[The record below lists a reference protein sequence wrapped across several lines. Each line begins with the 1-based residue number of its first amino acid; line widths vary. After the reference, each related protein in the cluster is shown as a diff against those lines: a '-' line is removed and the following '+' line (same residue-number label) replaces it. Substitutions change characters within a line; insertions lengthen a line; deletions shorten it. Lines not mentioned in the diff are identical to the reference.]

1 LSESIVQGVSVG
13 HVPVKVLIP
22 PEIWTPRPMHGWFP
36 ALIRICTTSET
47 GYVAVHP
54 FCMAQACVLPLASI
68 NPAGDAG
75 DTSPNILVWGTS
87 TGISSQYYYVLSD
100 IADQNWL
107 PRPFPPNHRRGW
119 DVGRGVPLLHPPHS
133 VVRPPN
139 LELALTPLY
148 SPTHRLHYMHVKTYI
163 AMSRTLRSMLYV
175 RMYASATSQ
184 IRLIYLCAAAV
195 RLYD

>member
-1 LSESIVQGVSVG
+1 
-13 HVPVKVLIP
+13 
-22 PEIWTPRPMHGWFP
+22 
-36 ALIRICTTSET
+36 
-47 GYVAVHP
+47 
-54 FCMAQACVLPLASI
+54 MAQACVLPLASI

-75 DTSPNILVWGTS
+75 GTHPPNILVWGTS
-87 TGISSQYYYVLSD
+87 TGISSQYHYVLSD

-119 DVGRGVPLLHPPHS
+119 GVGRGVPLLHPPHS

-163 AMSRTLRSMLYV
+163 AIGRTLRSVLYA
-175 RMYASATSQ
+175 RMYTSATSQ

>member
-1 LSESIVQGVSVG
+1 MCPTTGVNQPRRGCRG
-13 HVPVKVLIP
+13 H
-22 PEIWTPRPMHGWFP
+22 PRQYFG
-36 ALIRICTTSET
+36 LGNVNE
-47 GYVAVHP
+47 
-54 FCMAQACVLPLASI
+54 
-68 NPAGDAG
+68 
-75 DTSPNILVWGTS
+75 NILPILLRTFGYSRPKLVAQT
-87 TGISSQYYYVLSD
+87 
-100 IADQNWL
+100 L
-107 PRPFPPNHRRGW
+107 PTEPPKGVG
-119 DVGRGVPLLHPPHS
+119 VGRGVPLLHPPHS

-163 AMSRTLRSMLYV
+163 AIGRTLRSVLYV